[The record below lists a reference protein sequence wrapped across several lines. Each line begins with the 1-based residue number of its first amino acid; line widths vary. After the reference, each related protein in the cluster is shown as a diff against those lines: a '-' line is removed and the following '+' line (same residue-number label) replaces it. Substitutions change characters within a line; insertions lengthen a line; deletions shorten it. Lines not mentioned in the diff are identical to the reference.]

1 MLVKDDDEI
10 ESLITKD
17 FEEKEEKYLTVTSY
31 VINTKTVDKLKLLF
45 LSKVNPILKVA
56 NDNGK

>member
-17 FEEKEEKYLTVTSY
+17 FEEKEEKYLTVTLY

>member
-45 LSKVNPILKVA
+45 LSKVNPILNVA